1 MVAGKQID
9 VLTAGLIVGKPTPT
23 GFCGSWLASERCWH
37 LSQRSASITWFSTA
51 PSILSVALLNM
62 PST

>member
-23 GFCGSWLASERCWH
+23 GFWASRN
-37 LSQRSASITWFSTA
+37 I
-51 PSILSVALLNM
+51 
-62 PST
+62 